1 MIVVK
6 NSTLRINLTVV
17 FVNGKCIPRGRFSAS
32 LSLPKGRLTTLPA
45 RAESADSDA
54 LVADANRLVHHI
66 LKAACAQADTE
77 KRRACD
83 KQDDS
88 CDNECPAA
96 EL

>member
-1 MIVVK
+1 M
-6 NSTLRINLTVV
+6 
-17 FVNGKCIPRGRFSAS
+17 
-32 LSLPKGRLTTLPA
+32 LPA
-45 RAESADSDA
+45 RAESPDSDA
-54 LVADANRLVHHI
+54 LVADANCLVHHI
-66 LKAACAQADTE
+66 LKAPCAQANTE